1 MFVEN
6 ETVVEIKGE
15 RKSTRH
21 AKITKRFP
29 TCENNVA
36 KATTFGMTKE
46 YFY

>member
-21 AKITKRFP
+21 TKITKQFP
-29 TCENNVA
+29 TCKNNVA
-36 KATTFGMTKE
+36 KATTFEMTKE
-46 YFY
+46 DFY